1 MGDHILNSPDHWRK
15 RAKQARALAEGMM
28 DPLAKGLM
36 SEIAGDYEMLA
47 TRAEER
53 ANEAARAK
61 LNASND
67 E

>member
-1 MGDHILNSPDHWRK
+1 VIDSPDHWRK
-15 RAKQARALAEGMM
+15 RAEQARGLAVGMA
-28 DPLAKGLM
+28 DPVAKGLM

-53 ANEAARAK
+53 ANEAARAI
-61 LNASND
+61 LNVSND